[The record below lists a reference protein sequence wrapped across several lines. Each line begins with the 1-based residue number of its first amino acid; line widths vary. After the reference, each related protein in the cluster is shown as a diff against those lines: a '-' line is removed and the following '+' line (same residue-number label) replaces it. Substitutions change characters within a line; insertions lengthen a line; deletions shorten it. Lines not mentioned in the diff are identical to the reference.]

1 MFRQKEAT
9 SNLKEN
15 NSMKETRLRIDK
27 SGHLWGPVMINDR
40 QLYDETKTR
49 KSLCGMLDICL

>member
-27 SGHLWGPVMINDR
+27 SGHL
-40 QLYDETKTR
+40 
-49 KSLCGMLDICL
+49 